1 MPPNRGSV
9 FSETLQE
16 ITNTKLEELSKRR
29 SEFEATKAR
38 IISRLE
44 NETDPL
50 KRLGLLSQGVKDCFA
65 IKTTKTGEILPG
77 ASKVPGLEL
86 ELKNLDSFM
95 AQSKYDPSITP
106 RLMRGWEESL
116 LRHLHMQSSKLEYA
130 SLYAQLVTE
139 WLSTEKAPA
148 RDGEDV
154 DMTEGFEDVGDAMK
168 KEARRG
174 WEKVVFESAGADEHA
189 LKAYLVDLFGLRDQ
203 SKPAKAKGLESLR
216 DKLTAFENSLAAPKQ
231 FTSVTLTW
239 VINGLLAADLLTDER
254 REVLRDFLGNPTIL
268 TEVADV
274 LNMRLAAISTWS
286 WGESVALEQQ
296 RKITGIYNVLM
307 HEDVLQA
314 IFLHYIGVKW
324 SVFFK
329 NAFRQFRKFDEAW
342 TRSRKSIPRL
352 DQERRE
358 YYLGPGSL
366 NRHKSVHSARE
377 TLYSNHYF
385 MAGLMSH
392 DKQKQSSL
400 EGEVEANY
408 SAQNGPQMFQQQQQ
422 TQQTQQTQQM
432 QQMQLQRQMHQQ
444 QQQMYQ
450 QQPMSQQAGMA
461 QQSLRPRTTRMSI
474 PPPPP
479 SARAPIQ
486 AMAAARHNPFAAQ
499 PLDANDVLQDF
510 DFDSFNASSES
521 DDAGD
526 HLQDR
531 SPMED
536 KQRLIRLLSTE
547 IAINTKLHGEVT
559 AFHSV
564 FEGWNS
570 LLPHETIVTV
580 MAFLGVSETWIAF
593 FTKFLR
599 APLKF
604 LDDDA
609 TTAPRVRRRGTPASH
624 VLSEIFGESIL
635 FCLDFA
641 VNQATGGH
649 NVHRMHDDFWF
660 WSRDHGVAKA
670 AWDAVSGFTNATRTY
685 IDFGKSGTVRISRDP
700 SARLDIDGALPAGD
714 IRWGLLKLSTQTG
727 RFEIDQALVDRHI
740 VDLRRQLAD
749 KRKSVIAFIQ
759 AWNTFAATFF
769 TSNFGKPANCFG
781 RAHVDEILATHQRIQ
796 REVFSSPSSSPS
808 PLLVDEAPP
817 REPITGV
824 VDYLKHVLHAR
835 FGVSDI
841 PDAYLF
847 FPIELGGLDLR
858 SPFVSVLPVREAVVP
873 DPTTLLDAFLEA
885 ERDDHA
891 RRKLAFKRDGGHRV
905 MQMRAAQAQ
914 RGNGGSVWAPADPSE
929 RDTFLPFDEY
939 ARYRED
945 LTYDFAG
952 NLPSVFGKL
961 LEVPTAAGGIRTAS
975 AAVRTGIEA
984 LAVSSHGLT
993 GITGN
998 WHVMDPYWRW
1008 VAQLYGPEAIA
1019 RFGGLDIVE
1028 PGLLPMGMVGLFRDK
1043 RVRWQG

>member
-1 MPPNRGSV
+1 MPTNRGSV
-9 FSETLQE
+9 FSETLLE

-38 IISRLE
+38 VISRLE

-50 KRLGLLSQGVKDCFA
+50 ERIGLLSQGVKDCFA
-65 IKTTKTGEILPG
+65 MKTTKTGEVLPG
-77 ASKVPGLEL
+77 ASKNPGLVL
-86 ELKNLDSFM
+86 ELKTLDSFM

-154 DMTEGFEDVGDAMK
+154 DMAEGFEDVGDSMK
-168 KEARRG
+168 KEARHG
-174 WEKVVFESAGADEHA
+174 WEQVVFEPAGVDEHA
-189 LKAYLVDLFGLRDQ
+189 LKAYLVDLFGLHDQ
-203 SKPAKAKGLESLR
+203 SKPAKAKALESLR

-231 FTSVTLTW
+231 FTPATLTW
-239 VINGLLAADLLTDER
+239 VINGLLAVDLLTDER
-254 REVLRDFLGNPTIL
+254 REVLREFLGNPIIL
-268 TEVADV
+268 AEVADV
-274 LNMRLAAISTWS
+274 LNMRLAAVSTWS

-296 RKITGIYNVLM
+296 RKITGIYTVLM

-314 IFLHYIGVKW
+314 IFLHYLGVKW
-324 SVFFK
+324 SVFLKGAFK
-329 NAFRQFRKFDEAW
+329 QFRKFDEAW
-342 TRSRKSIPRL
+342 ARSRKSIPRL

-358 YYLGPGSL
+358 HYLGPRSL
-366 NRHKSVHSARE
+366 NRQGSVHSARE
-377 TLYSNHYF
+377 KLCRKYYF
-385 MAGLMSH
+385 MASLMSH
-392 DKQKQSSL
+392 EGQKRSSL

-408 SAQNGPQMFQQQQQ
+408 SIQNGPQGYQQQPPTVQ
-422 TQQTQQTQQM
+422 
-432 QQMQLQRQMHQQ
+432 QLQLQQQQ
-444 QQQMYQ
+444 QQQMQ
-450 QQPMSQQAGMA
+450 MAQQPMQQQMQMA
-461 QQSLRPRTTRMSI
+461 QQSMQPRTTRMSMA
-474 PPPPP
+474 PPPP
-479 SARAPIQ
+479 SAPAPMQ
-486 AMAAARHNPFAAQ
+486 AMSAMATGYRNPFAQQ
-499 PLDANDVLQDF
+499 PPNTAGVLQDF
-510 DFDSFNASSES
+510 DFDSFMTPDES
-521 DDAGD
+521 DDGGD
-526 HLQDR
+526 DLEDR

-547 IAINTKLHGEVT
+547 IAISTKLHGEVT

-580 MAFLGVSETWIAF
+580 MTFLGVSETWIAF
-593 FTKFLR
+593 FAKFLR

-604 LDDDA
+604 LDDAA
-609 TTAPRVRRRGTPASH
+609 TTAPRIRRRGTPASH

-649 NVHRMHDDFWF
+649 DVHRMHDDFWF

-700 SARLDIDGALPAGD
+700 STRLDIDEALPVGD

-759 AWNTFAATFF
+759 TWNTFAATFF

-808 PLLVDEAPP
+808 PLLVGEAEP
-817 REPITGV
+817 REPIKGV

-858 SPFVSVLPVREAVVP
+858 SPFVSVLPVREAVVSN
-873 DPTTLLDAFLEA
+873 PTTLLDGFLEA
-885 ERDDHA
+885 ERDDYA
-891 RRKLAFKRDGGHRV
+891 RRKLTYERDDVR
-905 MQMRAAQAQ
+905 RALLLQGQ
-914 RGNGGSVWAPADPSE
+914 RATHGKSGSVWEPADRRE
-929 RDTFLPFDEY
+929 LDTFLSFDEY
-939 ARYRED
+939 VRYRED
-945 LTYDFAG
+945 LSYDFSG
-952 NLPSVFGKL
+952 NLTRVFERL
-961 LEVPTAAGGIRTAS
+961 LEVPAAGGGIRVAS
-975 AAVRTGIEA
+975 DAVRGGIEA
-984 LAVSSHGLT
+984 LGGSSQSRT
-993 GITGN
+993 GITSN
-998 WHVMDPYWRW
+998 WYAMEPYWRW